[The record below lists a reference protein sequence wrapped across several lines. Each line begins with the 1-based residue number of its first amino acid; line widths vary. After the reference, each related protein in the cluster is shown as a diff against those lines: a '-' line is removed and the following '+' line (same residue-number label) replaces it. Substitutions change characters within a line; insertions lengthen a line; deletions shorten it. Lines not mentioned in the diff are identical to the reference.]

1 MGTMSLNVI
10 ERTREIGVMRA
21 FGASSNAVFRIVILE
36 GLLIGLMSWIL
47 AIGFSLPIS
56 FFLARTIGLSFMDY
70 PMAATFSP
78 SGIFLWALL
87 VVVISILASLF
98 PALRAVRLTVTQ
110 VLAYE

>member
-1 MGTMSLNVI
+1 MGTMSLNVL

-21 FGASSNAVFRIVILE
+21 YGASSRAVFRIVIVE
-36 GLLIGLMSWIL
+36 GLVIGMMSWIL
-47 AIGFSLPIS
+47 AIGLSIPFSMI
-56 FFLARTIGLSFMDY
+56 LARAIGLSFMDY
-70 PMAATFSP
+70 PMPASFSM

-87 VVVISILASLF
+87 VIVISILASFL

>member
-1 MGTMSLNVI
+1 
-10 ERTREIGVMRA
+10 
-21 FGASSNAVFRIVILE
+21 
-36 GLLIGLMSWIL
+36 
-47 AIGFSLPIS
+47 
-56 FFLARTIGLSFMDY
+56 MDY
-70 PMAATFSP
+70 PMAATFSL